1 MGHEAKCLC
10 HKRRLLR
17 VSGKSFDHQPR
28 SITTDTQRDAHLEQL
43 TKAFDERFGSPG
55 PTHVVRAPGR
65 VNLMG
70 DHIDYNGLSVL
81 PMALQRHVAVVY
93 RERGDATIRF
103 ASTDARYPQR
113 EFELSPKIE
122 PYPDGD
128 WGNYVKAAGQTLAK
142 AHGSLEGFDAV
153 VHSDIPVAAG
163 LSSSSALV
171 VASAMIIL
179 HANDIWTDRM
189 ALAELLAEGERYVG
203 TRGGGMD
210 QAICLAA
217 RRGSAS
223 RIDFHPLRLTAHPIA
238 PDWSFVIAYSLVR
251 AEKSGMVRDIYNART
266 RECREALAAIK
277 DAREQSKEDVSYVSL
292 MRERRPADLL
302 RVAKKALDENSLRR
316 FRHVL
321 TEARRVQ
328 QAERCLVGHDLKG
341 FGQLMTESHQ
351 SLAQDYEVSCPEL
364 DELVDISNR
373 SGAAGARLTGAGLG
387 GCVVVLC
394 SANRTKRIIKALA
407 DRFYKDRPI
416 DGRLEDQLFVA
427 DPAGGASV
435 SAF

>member
-1 MGHEAKCLC
+1 MPQTMTSEN
-10 HKRRLLR
+10 
-17 VSGKSFDHQPR
+17 
-28 SITTDTQRDAHLEQL
+28 DAHLEQL
-43 TKAFDERFGSPG
+43 REAFHARFGSPG

-81 PMALQRHVAVVY
+81 PMALQRHVAVAY

-113 EFELSPKIE
+113 EFELSPEIE
-122 PYPDGD
+122 PFPDGD
-128 WGNYVKAAGQTLAK
+128 WGNYVKAAGQALAK

-171 VASAMIIL
+171 VASAMTIL
-179 HANDIWTDRM
+179 HANDIWTERM
-189 ALAELLAEGERYVG
+189 DLAELLAEGEHYVG

-238 PDWSFVIAYSLVR
+238 PDWSFIIAYSLVR
-251 AEKSGMVRDIYNART
+251 AEKSGRVRDIYNART
-266 RECREALAAIK
+266 RECQEALAAMK
-277 DAREQSKEDVSYVSL
+277 DTLEQSTEDVSYSSL
-292 MRERRPADLL
+292 INGRRPADLL
-302 RVAKKALDENSLRR
+302 RVAKKVLDENLLRR
-316 FRHVL
+316 FRHVV

-328 QAERCLVGHDLKG
+328 QAERYLVGHDLKG
-341 FGQLMTESHQ
+341 FGQLMRESHQ
-351 SLAQDYEVSCPEL
+351 SLTQDYEVSCPEL
-364 DELVDISNR
+364 DELVDLSIR
-373 SGAAGARLTGAGLG
+373 AGAAGARLTGAGLG

-394 SANRTKRIIKALA
+394 SANREKRIMKALA
-407 DRFYKDRPI
+407 DRFYKDRSL

-435 SAF
+435 SAL